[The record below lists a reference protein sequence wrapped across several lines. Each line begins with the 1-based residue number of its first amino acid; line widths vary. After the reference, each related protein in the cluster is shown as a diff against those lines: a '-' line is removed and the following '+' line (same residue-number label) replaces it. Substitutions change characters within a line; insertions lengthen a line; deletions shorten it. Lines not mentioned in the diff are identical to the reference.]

1 MTDQTARLVTEFCNS
16 LLLGDMA
23 KTCSYLSPE
32 VVYHNMPWMPVVGHA
47 EVRKILDP
55 LVHGPGNALRRMDIS
70 HTVSDGVTVMN
81 ARLETWVRGGVHI
94 DLPVAGVFTVRN
106 GLITHW
112 SDYFDAAT
120 VQPLMDTLRV

>member
-1 MTDQTARLVTEFCNS
+1 MTDQAARIVTEFCNS
-16 LLLGDMA
+16 LLLGDMV

-32 VVYHNMPWMPVVGHA
+32 VVYHNMPWAPVVGPA

-55 LVHGPGNALRRMDIS
+55 LVHGPRNALRRMDIS

-81 ARLETWVRGGVHI
+81 ARLETWVRGNVHV
-94 DLPVAGVFTVRN
+94 DLPVAGVFTVRD

-120 VQPLMDTLRV
+120 VQPLMDTLKV